1 MSLRSIFEWKE
12 WYIWKKTENIIIRVT
27 EEQHRIIKEEAEENN
42 TTISALLLRRF
53 KNNVTVYLDTSDYR
67 DLVIQV

>member
-1 MSLRSIFEWKE
+1 MIYL
-12 WYIWKKTENIIIRVT
+12 KKTENIIIRVT

>member
-1 MSLRSIFEWKE
+1 MKGMIYL
-12 WYIWKKTENIIIRVT
+12 KKTENIIIRVT
-27 EEQHRIIKEEAEENN
+27 EEKHRIIKEEAEENN